1 MLSLSKYLANFSS
14 SHFSSKYLGD
24 DTSLKPPLFYTPVV
38 LQALIRLLVA
48 RIQVL
53 LTHLARLHLLKTL
66 VGQVKGE
73 VMVENPLA
81 LVGTKMRILIPI
93 TDPDH
98 QGRFLQKGLSPTQ
111 IGQTPQ
117 ILAGTSDEVRP
128 ALPVKR
134 NRTAAPY
141 LSENLPK
148 EKLETL
154 SGKKS

>member
-1 MLSLSKYLANFSS
+1 
-14 SHFSSKYLGD
+14 
-24 DTSLKPPLFYTPVV
+24 
-38 LQALIRLLVA
+38 
-48 RIQVL
+48 
-53 LTHLARLHLLKTL
+53 
-66 VGQVKGE
+66 
-73 VMVENPLA
+73 MVENPLA
-81 LVGTKMRILIPI
+81 LVETKMGIQIL
-93 TDPDH
+93 DPDH

-117 ILAGTSDEVRP
+117 ILAETSDEVRP

-148 EKLETL
+148 EKLKTL